1 MAPLFNP
8 DGLYCSDHGS
18 TESDSGWSS
27 RSSKSIQPNPTPLSL
42 NSSALAR
49 VYSLTHSANIFWVP
63 TTCQHAAGCWECEDE
78 RLPTLKELTSAF
90 LVGRVYLREG
100 ARGGVRVDRTIIVLR
115 CRKWCRR
122 GEHGGGCGN
131 TTKGS
136 AHTASV
142 LSSYPPV
149 SQILLRKSRSYSFWP
164 TPLPSLSSSSS
175 INTTHFQ
182 SSTGWCHFL
191 YCCWL
196 NFFFITFCIR
206 WQLFSTGLC
215 DCRGYPLNSRQL

>member
-1 MAPLFNP
+1 MAPHFNP
-8 DGLYCSDHGS
+8 DGLYWSDRGS

-27 RSSKSIQPNPTPLSL
+27 RSSKSIQPHPTPLSL

-63 TTCQHAAGCWECEDE
+63 TTCQHAAGCWECKGE

-164 TPLPSLSSSSS
+164 TPLPSLNSSSSYQHYS
-175 INTTHFQ
+175 
-182 SSTGWCHFL
+182 FL
-191 YCCWL
+191 VIHWL
-196 NFFFITFCIR
+196 MSFLVLLLVKFFFITLCIR
-206 WQLFSTGLC
+206 WQFFSTGLC